1 MKLVQTI
8 RILSL
13 TAAMLLAAS
22 SPAQGP
28 GGGGMRG
35 GGGMHGG
42 GGMGMPGGGGR
53 MGMPGMP
60 GRGGIGMPGGDP
72 SRSQGGPRVSSG
84 SARGGLAP
92 TGRWWDDKKVA
103 KSLGINGDQQKRMD
117 GIFQQNRETLQQ
129 RYDAFTKAQSK
140 LESLK
145 RSGNVSETELFSE
158 IERTSQARAELE
170 QAYTHMQL
178 QLRGEMTPDQ
188 IGALEEIH

>member
-1 MKLVQTI
+1 MKLVQAI

-13 TAAMLLAAS
+13 TAAMLLAVS

-28 GGGGMRG
+28 GGGGGMR
-35 GGGMHGG
+35 G

-60 GRGGIGMPGGDP
+60 GRGGGGMPDP
-72 SRSQGGPRVSSG
+72 SRSPGGPRISG
-84 SARGGLAP
+84 GGAHVGLAP

-103 KSLGINGDQQKRMD
+103 KSLGLKSDQQKRMD
-117 GIFQQNRETLQQ
+117 SIFQQNRDTLQQ
-129 RYDAFTKAQSK
+129 RYDAFTKAQTK

-145 RSGNVSETELFSE
+145 RSGNVSEPELFSE

-188 IGALEEIH
+188 IGAMEEIH